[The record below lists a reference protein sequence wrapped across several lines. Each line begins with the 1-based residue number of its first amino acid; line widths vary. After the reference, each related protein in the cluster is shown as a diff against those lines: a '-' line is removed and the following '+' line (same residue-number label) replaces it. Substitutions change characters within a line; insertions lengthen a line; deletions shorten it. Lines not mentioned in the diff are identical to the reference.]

1 VGGVEVTKIVTSSDP
16 RLLHV
21 LRGVV
26 RYRAQEAGFEESDAE
41 GLAMAIDEAASNVI
55 RHTYG
60 NRHDARLALEIWTYP
75 DRMEFVLA
83 DSGPKVEPG
92 EVQPRPLEDVRPGGL
107 GTFFIK
113 SFVDECSYE
122 ENFPAG
128 NRLKLVKYF
137 ARKVSAS
144 DESPD

>member
-1 VGGVEVTKIVTSSDP
+1 MGGVEVTKIMTSSDP
-16 RLLHV
+16 RLLQV

-75 DRMEFVLA
+75 DRMEFVLE

-128 NRLKLVKYF
+128 NRLKLVRYF

>member
-1 VGGVEVTKIVTSSDP
+1 MGGVEVTKIVTSSDP

-75 DRMEFVLA
+75 DRMEFVLE

>member
-1 VGGVEVTKIVTSSDP
+1 VGGVEVTRIVTSNDP
-16 RLLHV
+16 GLLQV

-26 RYRAQEAGFEESDAE
+26 RYRAQQAGIAESDAE
-41 GLAMAIDEAASNVI
+41 ALAMAIDEAASNVI

-60 NRHDARLALEIWTYP
+60 NRHDARLALELWIYP
-75 DRMEFVLA
+75 DRMELVLE

-92 EVQPRPLEDVRPGGL
+92 EVRPRPLEDVRPGGL

-113 SFVDECSYE
+113 SFVDECAYE

-137 ARKVSAS
+137 SRKVAPG

>member
-1 VGGVEVTKIVTSSDP
+1 VGDVEVTRIVTNSDP

-26 RYRAQEAGFEESDAE
+26 RYRAQEAGFEEADAE
-41 GLAMAIDEAASNVI
+41 ALAMAIDEAASNVI

-60 NRHDARLALEIWTYP
+60 NRHEARLALEIRTYP
-75 DRMEFVLA
+75 DRMEFVLE

-137 ARKVSAS
+137 SHKVSAS

>member
-1 VGGVEVTKIVTSSDP
+1 MGGVEVTKIVTSSDP

-75 DRMEFVLA
+75 DRMEFVLE
-83 DSGPKVEPG
+83 DSGRKVEPG

-113 SFVDECSYE
+113 SLVDECSYE

-128 NRLKLVKYF
+128 NRLKLLKYF
-137 ARKVSAS
+137 SRKVSAS

>member
-1 VGGVEVTKIVTSSDP
+1 MGGVEVTKIVTSSDP
-16 RLLHV
+16 RLLQV

-60 NRHDARLALEIWTYP
+60 NRHDARLALEIRTYP
-75 DRMEFVLA
+75 DRMEFVLE
-83 DSGPKVEPG
+83 DSGRKVEPRQ
-92 EVQPRPLEDVRPGGL
+92 VQPRPLEDVRPSGL
-107 GTFFIK
+107 GTFFI
-113 SFVDECSYE
+113 SFVDEYSYE

-128 NRLKLVKYF
+128 NRLKLVKHF

>member
-1 VGGVEVTKIVTSSDP
+1 MGGVEVTKIVTSSDP

-75 DRMEFVLA
+75 DRMEFVLE

-128 NRLKLVKYF
+128 NRLKLVKHF